1 MFDYLIFIIFAI
13 VLLMIIFYLYFRDKG
28 IYQKLSLYE
37 SAIDDLSSRIYHLEK
52 SKSVSSVNSN
62 QYSELLKQVEER
74 LDDKLNDLGEPLLRT
89 VRAYKNIQERLNS
102 LEKRVDEKI
111 AELKEVSKPTQSNIS
126 SSNYEDRV
134 IALFKEGKSIEEISK
149 LTRVGI
155 GEVELILKLSNLKK

>member
-1 MFDYLIFIIFAI
+1 MFDTLIFILYAI
-13 VLLMIIFYLYFRDKG
+13 VLLMIIGYLYFKDRG

-37 SAIDDLSSRIYHLEK
+37 SAIDELNRRIYQLEREQQASSIKPSDLSEAFKKIED
-52 SKSVSSVNSN
+52 
-62 QYSELLKQVEER
+62 R

-89 VRAYKNIQERLNS
+89 VRAYKSMQERLDA
-102 LEKRVDEKI
+102 LEKRVDERIK
-111 AELKEVSKPTQSNIS
+111 ELKQTPRSTSVHTND
-126 SSNYEDRV
+126 NYEERV

>member
-1 MFDYLIFIIFAI
+1 MFDTLIFILFAI
-13 VLLMIIFYLYFRDKG
+13 VLLMIIGYLYFRDRS

-37 SAIDDLSSRIYHLEK
+37 SAIDDLNRKIYHLQK
-52 SKSVSSVNSN
+52 QKTSSSINSEEL
-62 QYSELLKQVEER
+62 SEAFKKIEDR
-74 LDDKLNDLGEPLLRT
+74 FDDKLNDLGEPLLRT

-111 AELKEVSKPTQSNIS
+111 AELKSVSKPTQSNIS

-149 LTRVGI
+149 LTRVGV